1 MKHLKVN
8 DLPIIGMFTVIDI
21 VNKKVLHSFDG
32 EGKGDIPYDVATR
45 DVIAFYASD
54 DTLIIEVA

>member
-8 DLPIIGMFTVIDI
+8 DLPIVGMFTVIDI
-21 VNKKVLHSFDG
+21 VNKKVLHSYDG
-32 EGKGDIPYDVATR
+32 EGKGDFTQDVATR

>member
-8 DLPIIGMFTVIDI
+8 DLPIIGSFTVID
-21 VNKKVLHSFDG
+21 VVTKKILHSYDG
-32 EGKGDIPYDVATR
+32 EGKGDFTPDIATR

-54 DTLIIEVA
+54 DMMIIEVA